1 MSEPATAATGVGGAD
16 RLAATRTRLLEAV
29 VESLAE
35 RGFAATS
42 TTEVARRSGLTR
54 GAQLHH
60 FGTKD
65 QMILAAIGHLVARAG
80 VEDVVAALDALP
92 AGQDRLATVVE
103 MLSTLFVGQVP
114 AAYVEL
120 WAASRTDPALTDAL
134 RDADEV
140 ARAAVRALFGDEILA
155 RAGDEFD
162 ALLDLTLYALRGMAL
177 DARLEDGA
185 EIDERRALVR
195 GMTPYLRQALR
206 APGESDP
213 TKH

>member
-1 MSEPATAATGVGGAD
+1 MAEGATGAAAAE

-35 RGFAATS
+35 RGYAATS
-42 TTEVARRSGLTR
+42 TNEVARRSGLTR

-65 QMILAAIGHLVARAG
+65 QMVLAAVGHLVARSS
-80 VEDVVAALDALP
+80 VDDVVAALDALP
-92 AGQDRLATVVE
+92 AGQDRLATVVDV
-103 MLSTLFVGQVP
+103 LSTLFVGQVP

-120 WAASRTDPALTDAL
+120 WAASRTDPALTEAL

-140 ARAAVRALFGDEILA
+140 ARAAVRALFGEEILA
-155 RAGDEFD
+155 RAGEEFD

-185 EIDERRALVR
+185 EIDARRALVR
-195 GMTPYLRQALR
+195 GMTPYLRRALR